1 MWELMLNNTTIIKTR
16 RLADNIDKQFTL
28 SKNVKEAIIQ
38 TDREAFVPAGFRH
51 NAYKLDAL
59 PIGAQ
64 QWISSPLTVAKM
76 TEYLSPEGADRV
88 LEIGC
93 GSGYQAAVLAHLFRG
108 VFTIERIEPLMIEA
122 KQRFRKLGIGNIHTR
137 TDDGQN
143 GWIQYAP
150 YDRILFSAS
159 IREIPQKIVNQLA
172 PDGILVAPLE
182 KGDKQVITRFVKKGS
197 RLIEDALDVC
207 DFVPILNGVQK

>member
-1 MWELMLNNTTIIKTR
+1 MTNRIMAMKNLK
-16 RLADNIDKQFTL
+16 LAEEINKVFPL
-28 SKNVKEAIIQ
+28 EKNVKDAIAR
-38 TDREAFVPAGFRH
+38 TNRELFVPSGFKH

-76 TEYLSPEGADRV
+76 TAYLQPQGADKV
-88 LEIGC
+88 LEVGC
-93 GSGYQAAVLAHLFRG
+93 GSGYQAAVLSHLFRG
-108 VFTIERIEPLMIEA
+108 VFTIERIEPLILEA
-122 KQRFRKLGIGNIHTR
+122 KERFKALGIHNIHTR

-159 IREIPQKIVNQLA
+159 TRTIPQKLVDQLIDGGIV
-172 PDGILVAPLE
+172 VAPME
-182 KGDKQVITRFVKKGS
+182 IHGKQIITRFVKRGS
-197 RLIEDALDVC
+197 RLVEEQLDTC
-207 DFVPILNGVQK
+207 KFVPVLNGVQK

>member
-1 MWELMLNNTTIIKTR
+1 LDRITATKTA
-16 RLADNIDKQFTL
+16 RLAEECHEKFRLSDK
-28 SKNVKEAIIQ
+28 VKSAIAK
-38 TDREAFVPAGFRH
+38 TNREAFVPAGFRH

-59 PIGAQ
+59 PIGAA

-76 TEYLSPEGADRV
+76 TEYLEPLGADRV

-93 GSGYQAAVLAHLFRG
+93 GSGYQAAVLSHIFRG
-108 VFTIERIEPLMIEA
+108 VFTMERIEPLMLEA
-122 KQRFRKLGIGNIHTR
+122 KNRFRELKLNNVHTR

-159 IREIPQKIVNQLA
+159 AKEIPQKLFEQLS
-172 PDGILVAPLE
+172 DGGVLVAPMQ
-182 KGDKQVITRFVKKGS
+182 KGSKQVITRFKKSGSTIVKTE
-197 RLIEDALDVC
+197 LEAC
-207 DFVPILNGVQK
+207 DFVPVLDGVQK